1 MQQTAFKRI
10 GLTGGIGSGKSTFA
24 SLLVDRGFVFIDA
37 DAISR
42 QLTGIGGAALSQI
55 RQVFGEDFIA
65 PDGSMDRNKMRA
77 LIFAQPQAKDQL
89 QQLLHPLIRAAMA
102 DQEAAFKAEGKPLV
116 VLDIPLLVES
126 ASWPAQL
133 DGVLVVDC
141 SEDRQIARVM
151 ARNGW
156 TRAEVQAVM
165 AAQASRQERL
175 ATATWV
181 IDNDSDDIQVLKRQ
195 AQTWNPA
202 KVDKYKE

>member
-10 GLTGGIGSGKSTFA
+10 GLTGCIGSGKSTFA

-181 IDNDSDDIQVLKRQ
+181 IDNDSDDMQALKRQ
-195 AQTWNPA
+195 AQAWNPA
-202 KVDKYKE
+202 

>member
-42 QLTGIGGAALSQI
+42 QLTGIGGDALSQI

-77 LIFAQPQAKDQL
+77 LIFAQPQAKAQL
-89 QQLLHPLIRAAMA
+89 QDVLHPLIRAAMA

-181 IDNDSDDIQVLKRQ
+181 IDNDSDDIQALKRQ
-195 AQTWNPA
+195 AQAWNPA
-202 KVDKYKE
+202 

>member
-1 MQQTAFKRI
+1 MQQTALKRI
-10 GLTGGIGSGKSTFA
+10 GLTGGIGSGKSTFG
-24 SLLVDRGFVFIDA
+24 SLLVDRGFAYIDA

-42 QLTGIGGAALSQI
+42 QLTGVNGAALSHI

-77 LIFAQPQAKDQL
+77 LVFAQPQAKAQL
-89 QQLLHPLIRAAMA
+89 QNILHPLVRASMA
-102 DQEAAFKAEGKPLV
+102 EQEAQVITAGKPWV

-126 ASWPAQL
+126 AAWRQQV

-156 TRAEVQAVM
+156 TREEVQAVM

-175 ATATWV
+175 AAATWV
-181 IDNDSDDIQVLKRQ
+181 IDNDSDDMQALKRQ
-195 AQTWNPA
+195 AQEWNPA
-202 KVDKYKE
+202 

>member
-10 GLTGGIGSGKSTFA
+10 GLTGGIGRGKSTFA

-181 IDNDSDDIQVLKRQ
+181 IDNDSDDMQALKRQ
-195 AQTWNPA
+195 AQAWNPA
-202 KVDKYKE
+202 

>member
-102 DQEAAFKAEGKPLV
+102 DKEAAFKAEGKPLV

-195 AQTWNPA
+195 AQAWNPA
-202 KVDKYKE
+202 

>member
-1 MQQTAFKRI
+1 MQQSAFKRI
-10 GLTGGIGSGKSTFA
+10 GLTGGIGSGKSTFG
-24 SLLVDRGFVFIDA
+24 SLLVERGFAYIDA

-42 QLTGIGGAALSQI
+42 DLTGVNGGAVTHIQ
-55 RQVFGEDFIA
+55 QVFGEDFMA
-65 PDGSMDRNKMRA
+65 ADGSMDRSKMRA
-77 LIFAQPQAKDQL
+77 LVFAQPQAKTQL
-89 QQLLHPLIRAAMA
+89 QNILHPLIRAAIA
-102 DQEAAFKAEGKPLV
+102 EQEAAFKVKGKPLV

-165 AAQASRQERL
+165 SAQASRQERL
-175 ATATWV
+175 AAATWV
-181 IDNDSDDIQVLKRQ
+181 IDNDSDDIEDLKKQ
-195 AQTWNPA
+195 ARAWNPA
-202 KVDKYKE
+202 

>member
-24 SLLVDRGFVFIDA
+24 SLLVDRGFAFIDA

-42 QLTGIGGAALSQI
+42 QLTGIGGAALSHI
-55 RQVFGEDFIA
+55 RQAFGEDFIA
-65 PDGSMDRNKMRA
+65 ADGSMDRNKMRA
-77 LIFAQPQAKDQL
+77 LVFAQPQAKDQL
-89 QQLLHPLIRAAMA
+89 QHILHPLIRATMA
-102 DQEAAFKAEGKPLV
+102 DKEAAFKTAGKPLV

-141 SEDRQIARVM
+141 SEDRQIARVI

-156 TRAEVQAVM
+156 TREEVQAVM
-165 AAQASRQERL
+165 AAQVSRQQRL

-181 IDNDSDDIQVLKRQ
+181 IDNDSDDMQALKRQ
-195 AQTWNPA
+195 AQAWNPA
-202 KVDKYKE
+202 

>member
-77 LIFAQPQAKDQL
+77 LIFAQPQAKAQL
-89 QQLLHPLIRAAMA
+89 QDVLHPLIRAAMA

-156 TRAEVQAVM
+156 TRAEVQAM

-181 IDNDSDDIQVLKRQ
+181 IDNDSDDIQALKRQ
-195 AQTWNPA
+195 AQAWNPA
-202 KVDKYKE
+202 

>member
-24 SLLVDRGFVFIDA
+24 SLLVDRGFAFIDA

-42 QLTGIGGAALSQI
+42 QLTGISGVALSHI

-77 LIFAQPQAKDQL
+77 LIFAQPQAKAQL
-89 QQLLHPLIRAAMA
+89 QDILHPLIRSAMA
-102 DQEAAFKAEGKPLV
+102 DKEAAFKDEGKPLV
-116 VLDIPLLVES
+116 VLDIPLLTES

-181 IDNDSDDIQVLKRQ
+181 IDNDSDDMQALKRQ
-195 AQTWNPA
+195 AQAWNPA
-202 KVDKYKE
+202 

>member
-55 RQVFGEDFIA
+55 RQVFGEDFVA

-77 LIFAQPQAKDQL
+77 LIFAQPQAKAQL
-89 QQLLHPLIRAAMA
+89 QDVLHPLIRAAMA

-126 ASWPAQL
+126 ASWPTQL

-195 AQTWNPA
+195 AQAWNPA
-202 KVDKYKE
+202 